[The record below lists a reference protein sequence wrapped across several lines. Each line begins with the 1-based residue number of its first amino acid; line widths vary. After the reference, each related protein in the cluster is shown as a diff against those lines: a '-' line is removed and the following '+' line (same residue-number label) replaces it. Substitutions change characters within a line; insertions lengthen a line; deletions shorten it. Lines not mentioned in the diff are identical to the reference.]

1 MFFQILIIALLV
13 LALITFAQTLYLG
26 KVFAICIRP
35 GIIKVRKGT
44 PPAKFIADCKEIM
57 RKKPVRGYIY
67 GVWEGEEFRL
77 EFTKSIPDTV
87 AQRFRNVFPY
97 TSYSPNNPN
106 DKGPCIKRNAK

>member
-1 MFFQILIIALLV
+1 MFFQIFIIALLV
-13 LALITFAQTLYLG
+13 VVLITFAQTLYLG
-26 KVFAICIRP
+26 KVFAIYIRP

-106 DKGPCIKRNAK
+106 DKGPCTKRKAK